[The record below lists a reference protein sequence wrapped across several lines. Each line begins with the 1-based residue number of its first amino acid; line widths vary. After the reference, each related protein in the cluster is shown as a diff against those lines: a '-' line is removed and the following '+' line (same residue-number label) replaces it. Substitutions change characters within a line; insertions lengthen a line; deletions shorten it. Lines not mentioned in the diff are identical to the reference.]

1 MAGKPWYNNGIIEIQ
16 RKIDEEIPDGFVKGR
31 LPVSAEIKEKHSKNN
46 GIHNLSVEKELN
58 RRRKISSTKQ
68 SKSIEEKELYSRK
81 LSESM
86 KSKHIGNIPWNKGL
100 KGSQVAWNKG
110 LTYKL
115 SESSKNEMLIKRFNT
130 QKENGTLGI
139 NQDTSIEIEYYKYL
153 LSIYDKDD
161 IIRQYFDKDRYPYKC
176 DFYIKSEDKFIEV
189 HGNWTHGKHPFD
201 ENNKEDIKILELW
214 KEKAKTSDFYKN
226 AIYQWTDL
234 DVRKKKTA
242 ENNNLNFEAIY
253 P

>member
-1 MAGKPWYNNGIIEIQ
+1 MKKIFVTILMLFVMLGVYSCVPKDVFISGSDEIEL
-16 RKIDEEIPDGFVKGR
+16 GS
-31 LPVSAEIKEKHSKNN
+31 SA
-46 GIHNLSVEKELN
+46 L
-58 RRRKISSTKQ
+58 
-68 SKSIEEKELYSRK
+68 
-81 LSESM
+81 
-86 KSKHIGNIPWNKGL
+86 
-100 KGSQVAWNKG
+100 
-110 LTYKL
+110 YKL
-115 SESSKNEMLIKRFNT
+115 
-130 QKENGTLGI
+130 EN
-139 NQDTSIEIEYYKYL
+139 
-153 LSIYDKDD
+153 YDKDD